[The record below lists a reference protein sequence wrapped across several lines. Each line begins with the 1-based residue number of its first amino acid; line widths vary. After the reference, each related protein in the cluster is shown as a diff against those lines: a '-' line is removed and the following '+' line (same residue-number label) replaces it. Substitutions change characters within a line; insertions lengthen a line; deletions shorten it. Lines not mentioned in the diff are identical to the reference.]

1 MGDRAGRAGWQN
13 VGVDD
18 QAQAEHDSAVAAGL
32 DAYLDPATGF
42 VVFTS
47 AYLLACDTCCDSGC
61 RHCPYRAVNPD
72 DRH

>member
-1 MGDRAGRAGWQN
+1 

-18 QAQAEHDSAVAAGL
+18 QAQAAHDSAVAAGV
-32 DAYLDPATGF
+32 DAYVDQATGF

-47 AYLLACDTCCDSGC
+47 AYLAARGDCCDSGC
-61 RHCPYRAVNPD
+61 RHCPFPTVDPH